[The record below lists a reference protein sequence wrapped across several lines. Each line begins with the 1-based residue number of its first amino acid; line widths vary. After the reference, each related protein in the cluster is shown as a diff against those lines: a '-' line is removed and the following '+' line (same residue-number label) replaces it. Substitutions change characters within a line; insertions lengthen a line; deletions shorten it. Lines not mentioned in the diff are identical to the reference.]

1 MTFEEYKSVKEL
13 FLKLSDFYEYIEK
26 VQTTLKGL
34 LEKETEPN
42 DIFLINGVVSYMDEI
57 QEMFVELIKEN
68 KDVEVHKN
76 EKNK

>member
-34 LEKETEPN
+34 LEKETEPG
-42 DIFLINGVVSYMDEI
+42 DILLINGVVSYMDEI